1 MTAIAQRVRRVLVID
16 DNAEIHNDIKKILQP
31 ATTSDDFDDLL
42 SDLTGKP
49 VSKAYHSM
57 IQVDSAFQ
65 GDEGIRMV
73 RQARIEDRPYAL
85 AFVDMRIPPGLDGLQ
100 TIKKIQMEDDRLQ
113 YVIITAH
120 SDYSWQDISN
130 ALTSKDSLLVIKK
143 PFESIEIRQSASAL
157 IEKWHI
163 AMEREHI
170 LAALAMQRDLLE
182 DKVKERTAELDQK
195 NVLLQKEVEERK
207 KAEKQIRQHRDLLEE
222 EVTRRSARIIE
233 QNNFLHTVINSLP
246 HPFMVVN
253 IADYTVAIANKST
266 LEEGSD
272 LPEGEKCYQ
281 YLHGFDQPCH
291 EHGLPCPLQEFS
303 HYDEPAL
310 LKHSILDH
318 QGNERIMEVYTH
330 PVKAQQGDE
339 GEDEVK
345 QTIEYCIDITRRK
358 KLEASF
364 LKNSKMGLVAT
375 LAGGIAHDFN
385 NLLMAIVGNIEL
397 AATNMLP
404 GHSAAEFLDYATVAS
419 VQAKEL
425 THKFLLFSNFDPP
438 ARQAIP
444 LEDLVTTSC
453 LAVLDSADI
462 VPQFHFSPDLWM
474 GYIDPGQLDLAL
486 RELFLNALEAVGAQG
501 GVISLTAE
509 NVTRFGQEAH
519 TDQSKGQYIR
529 ITLQDQGVGIKQE
542 DLVNVFDPYFSSKVR
557 GNGKGM
563 GLGLTI
569 AASIIHQHQGYIDI
583 KSTKGEGTA
592 VYVELPA
599 VTE

>member
-16 DNAEIHNDIKKILQP
+16 DNPEIHNDIKKILQP
-31 ATTSDDFDDLL
+31 TTAPDDFDDLL
-42 SDLTGKP
+42 SDIIGKP
-49 VSKAYHSM
+49 ASKAYHAM

-73 RQARIEDRPYAL
+73 RQARLEEQPYAL

-100 TIKKIQMEDDRLQ
+100 TIKKMQMEDDRLQ
-113 YVIITAH
+113 YVIITAY
-120 SDYSWQDISN
+120 SDYSWHDISN
-130 ALTSKDSLLVIKK
+130 SLLSKDNLLVIKK

-170 LAALAMQRDLLE
+170 LAALAMQRDMLE
-182 DKVKERTAELDQK
+182 DKVKERTAELARK
-195 NVLLQKEVEERK
+195 NILLQKEVEERK
-207 KAEKQIRQHRDLLEE
+207 KVEEQIRQHRDLLEE
-222 EVTRRSARIIE
+222 EVVRRSARIVE

-253 IADYTVAIANKST
+253 IADYTVAVANKAT
-266 LEEGSD
+266 REGSAGV
-272 LPEGEKCYQ
+272 PEGEKCYQ
-281 YLHGFDQPCH
+281 YLHGLDRPCH
-291 EHGLPCPLQEFS
+291 ESGLPCPLQDVLCQ
-303 HYDEPAL
+303 DEPAL
-310 LKHSILDH
+310 LEHSILDRR
-318 QGNERIMEVYTH
+318 GNEQILEVHTH
-330 PVKAQQGDE
+330 PVAAQQGDA
-339 GEDEVK
+339 K
-345 QTIEYCIDITRRK
+345 KTQTIEYCIDITRRK
-358 KLEASF
+358 KLEANF

-397 AATNMLP
+397 AAMNMPP
-404 GHSAAEFLDYATVAS
+404 GHTAVGFLDYATEAS
-419 VQAKEL
+419 VQAKNL

-438 ARQAIP
+438 ARQAVP
-444 LEDLVTTSC
+444 LGDLVATCCT
-453 LAVLDSADI
+453 AVFAGSGI
-462 VPQFHFSPDLWM
+462 VPEFHFSPDLWM

-486 RELFLNALEAVGAQG
+486 RELFLNAQEAMGAE
-501 GVISLTAE
+501 GVITLTAD
-509 NVTRFGQEAH
+509 NITRSGQVDPERN
-519 TDQSKGQYIR
+519 QGQYIR
-529 ITLQDQGVGIKQE
+529 ITLQDQGVGIEHK
-542 DLVNVFDPYFSSKVR
+542 DIANVFDPYFSSKVR

-583 KSTKGEGTA
+583 ESTKGEGTT